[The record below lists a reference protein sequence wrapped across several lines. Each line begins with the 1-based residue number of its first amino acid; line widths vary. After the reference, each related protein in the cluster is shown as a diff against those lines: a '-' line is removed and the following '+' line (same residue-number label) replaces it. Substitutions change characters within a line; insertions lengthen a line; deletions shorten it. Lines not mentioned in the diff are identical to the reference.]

1 MYLFDHFILTRTHS
15 HTHTLTH
22 SILTAMISGGPIGF
36 DDEEIKFTLTVL
48 RDGSQ
53 LQWEAGQ
60 FERRKRVVREILLGC
75 TSEVWKT
82 DDWALGLDGSS
93 SSKQQQQQEDPLF
106 TKKGW
111 NKIDSGF
118 RLWGGG
124 IPKLMMDGPPQTSS
138 TLSSTPSPS
147 SVDTFLAS
155 KGWNDIDSGFRLV

>member
-1 MYLFDHFILTRTHS
+1 
-15 HTHTLTH
+15 
-22 SILTAMISGGPIGF
+22 MISGGPIGF
-36 DDEEIKFTLTVL
+36 DDEEVKFTLTVL

-60 FERRKRVVREILLGC
+60 FEKRKRVVREILLGC

-82 DDWALGLDGSS
+82 DDEWALGGLDGSS
-93 SSKQQQQQEDPLF
+93 SGSSNQQQQQQEDPLF

-124 IPKLMMDGPPQTSS
+124 IPKLTMDGSPQTSS

>member
-1 MYLFDHFILTRTHS
+1 
-15 HTHTLTH
+15 
-22 SILTAMISGGPIGF
+22 MISGGPIGF

-60 FERRKRVVREILLGC
+60 FDKRKRVVREILLGC

-82 DDWALGLDGSS
+82 DEWALGLDGSS
-93 SSKQQQQQEDPLF
+93 SIKQQLQEDPLF

-124 IPKLMMDGPPQTSS
+124 IPKLTMDGSSQTSS

>member
-1 MYLFDHFILTRTHS
+1 
-15 HTHTLTH
+15 
-22 SILTAMISGGPIGF
+22 MISGGPIGF
-36 DDEEIKFTLTVL
+36 DDEEVKFTLMVL

-60 FERRKRVVREILLGC
+60 FDKRKRVVREILLGC

-82 DDWALGLDGSS
+82 DDWALGGLDGSSS
-93 SSKQQQQQEDPLF
+93 SSKQQQLQEDPLF

-124 IPKLMMDGPPQTSS
+124 IPKLTMDGSQTSY
-138 TLSSTPSPS
+138 TSSTPSPS